1 MPAANLC
8 INVGTMETAGKLHF
22 KIAVKTYLFDHARLA
37 EGLCQLG
44 GRALDFLVGLAV
56 STCLLHHARS
66 LGGP

>member
-1 MPAANLC
+1 
-8 INVGTMETAGKLHF
+8 METAGKLHF